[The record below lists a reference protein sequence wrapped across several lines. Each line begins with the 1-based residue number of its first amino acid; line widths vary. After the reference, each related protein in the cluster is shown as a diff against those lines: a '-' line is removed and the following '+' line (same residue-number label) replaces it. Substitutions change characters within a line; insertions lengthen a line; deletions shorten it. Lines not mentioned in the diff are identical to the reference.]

1 MKSAR
6 KEKPSQEQTTCML
19 FQIVVG
25 RGEQLS
31 EQSQTDYL
39 ISGATQ
45 MMTEVRTAEVKVGFI
60 KGGFTEM

>member
-1 MKSAR
+1 
-6 KEKPSQEQTTCML
+6 ML

-25 RGEQLS
+25 RSEQLS